1 MKRFAKTTRG
11 NVLSKHT
18 ISNNNFIQCKAVYR
32 VLSLNIHFPFC
43 KLKNYL
49 LLFYKIQ
56 LPRHDSVD
64 EIAAFDI
71 WAVPCPLRLEFAE
84 CQIFSVLPSMWRN
97 FKSSKAVYLYR
108 YLPMYWY
115 VLIIPISNNT
125 LFRLVHWMIGLFKSL
140 LMYYD
145 QDFCEYS
152 FYTRMRPSW

>member
-18 ISNNNFIQCKAVYR
+18 LSNNNFIQYKAVHW

-71 WAVPCPLRLEFAE
+71 WAVPTAIGIRGMSN
-84 CQIFSVLPSMWRN
+84 IFSAAIYVKEFQELEGGVL
-97 FKSSKAVYLYR
+97 K
-108 YLPMYWY
+108 
-115 VLIIPISNNT
+115 
-125 LFRLVHWMIGLFKSL
+125 
-140 LMYYD
+140 
-145 QDFCEYS
+145 
-152 FYTRMRPSW
+152 